1 MRNRAIGQSVFSIE
15 EVDKMTMESYNA
27 GLESA
32 HDQIYRFMQKRLN
45 VLEAAF
51 STTHDPE
58 MRKTFNNYIE
68 GYRAGLVAASDFLDT
83 QQPDWK
89 D

>member
-1 MRNRAIGQSVFSIE
+1 MRNRPIGQNMFSIE
-15 EVDKMTMESYNA
+15 EVDKMTLESYNA

-32 HDQIYRFMQKRLN
+32 HGQIYKFMQKRLN

-51 STTHDPE
+51 STARDPK
-58 MRKTFNNYIE
+58 MGKMFNNYIE

-83 QQPDWK
+83 QQPDWE